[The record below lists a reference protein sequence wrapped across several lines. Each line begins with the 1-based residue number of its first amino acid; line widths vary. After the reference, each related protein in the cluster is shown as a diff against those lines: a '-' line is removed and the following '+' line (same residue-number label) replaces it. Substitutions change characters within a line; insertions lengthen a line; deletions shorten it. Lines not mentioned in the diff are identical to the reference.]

1 MVGSS
6 ASGSDVVSTITVSAG
21 GSSSALSRA
30 LAAASA
36 PIWGTR
42 RSASPTMK
50 TLCCPNA
57 GVSASRRNSS
67 RTDAIPW
74 LASPDGGS
82 YNGCPRRAAISSASA
97 SATRSSCL
105 SASAPFFES
114 STGTNQCTSGCDRLV
129 TSLQAWHCPH
139 GSPVRC
145 SLASP
150 RPRHNSVCASHRPR
164 RCFPTPRGPSN
175 RSPCG
180 NRPEAMAPTSRLRIP
195 SWPYRGGIGMAEM

>member
-1 MVGSS
+1 MLSAFRARRTRTTRDSMVGSS

-74 LASPDGGS
+74 LASHG
-82 YNGCPRRAAISSASA
+82 IASVRLLTA
-97 SATRSSCL
+97 RGHLVGERLRHEIKLFVGVGALLREL
-105 SASAPFFES
+105 
-114 STGTNQCTSGCDRLV
+114 DRHEPMHVRVRQARHQL
-129 TSLQAWHCPH
+129 TSLALPT
-139 GSPVRC
+139 RF
-145 SLASP
+145 P
-150 RPRHNSVCASHRPR
+150 RPLLLGFS
-164 RCFPTPRGPSN
+164 
-175 RSPCG
+175 
-180 NRPEAMAPTSRLRIP
+180 PTSTQQRLRQP
-195 SWPYRGGIGMAEM
+195 QAQALFPDTAWPL

>member
-1 MVGSS
+1 MLSAFRARRTRTTRDSMVGSS
-6 ASGSDVVSTITVSAG
+6 ASGADVVSTITVSAG

-82 YNGCPRRAAISSASA
+82 QPAAYPLMAVQGGDWQGGNVDPVRYPVSSAFWNMLRLLDFQVLEGA
-97 SATRSSCL
+97 CAGVIAYLATL
-105 SASAPFFES
+105 Y
-114 STGTNQCTSGCDRLV
+114 TQK
-129 TSLQAWHCPH
+129 
-139 GSPVRC
+139 
-145 SLASP
+145 
-150 RPRHNSVCASHRPR
+150 
-164 RCFPTPRGPSN
+164 
-175 RSPCG
+175 
-180 NRPEAMAPTSRLRIP
+180 
-195 SWPYRGGIGMAEM
+195 